1 LAYVD
6 CTILALANDDPRLC
20 DCNQI
25 VATDA
30 IPLGTDQPDKQKELS
45 LKADWKYVGVVSYQF
60 SNVSGPVI
68 DKNFINHDSFITDQF
83 PLSVFHP
90 PQG

>member
-1 LAYVD
+1 MD
-6 CTILALANDDPRLC
+6 CSILALANDDPRLC

-25 VATDA
+25 IATDA
-30 IPLGTDQPDKQKELS
+30 IPLATDHPDKQKELS

-60 SNVSGPVI
+60 TNTLLSVEN
-68 DKNFINHDSFITDQF
+68 KRFNHLISSVPEQF